1 MMLRCCDVEICFF
14 FLFTFLIILF
24 AYFTFLFYLFQLLNH
39 IIDSSDARLHKYG
52 FGCFGEQSE
61 RQTLE
66 ELSVLGFCEQHD
78 VAMSLLVSVRYEV

>member
-1 MMLRCCDVEICFF
+1 MLRCCDVEICFF
-14 FLFTFLIILF
+14 FLSTFLIILF
-24 AYFTFLFYLFQLLNH
+24 AYFTFLFYLLQSLYR
-39 IIDSSDARLHKYG
+39 IVYSSYARLHKYG

-78 VAMSLLVSVRYEV
+78 VAMSLLVSVCYEV